1 MEYGLIGEKLGHSFS
16 KDIHALIG
24 KYDYELKE
32 IVNTDLPAFLEQK
45 AFKGI
50 NVTIP
55 YKQDVIPFLNSIDK
69 PAEEIGA
76 VNTVVNK
83 DGKLS
88 GYNTDFIGLKRLI
101 LSQGLKLDG
110 KKVLILGTGG
120 TSKTARAVAKALNAK
135 TILTV
140 SRSVKASDE
149 KVGDDKNNSI
159 LQPVISYQDAATLHK
174 DCDII
179 INTTPCGMFPKIDD
193 SPIEL
198 SPFTKLSGVIDV
210 IYNPLRS
217 LLVLQAQEKKIIA
230 AGGLYMLVQQ
240 AIAASEYF
248 FDTTYSDDEA
258 DRIYKTIL
266 NKKQN
271 IVLVGMPGSGKTTV
285 GKKLAEKLK
294 RKFFDTDIIITEKEG
309 STPADIIRT
318 KGEEVFRDIESTV
331 CRELASEQGVI
342 ISTGGGAILR
352 KENVLNLKKNGL
364 LFFID
369 RPLEAIK
376 PTKDRPLSSS
386 EDKLRQVYEYRYPI
400 YTRETDYHIVSDNII
415 EHTIDKILE
424 HFYKEN

>member
-1 MEYGLIGEKLGHSFS
+1 MNYGLIGEKLGHSFS
-16 KDIHALIG
+16 KEIHALIG
-24 KYDYELKE
+24 RYDYELKE
-32 IVNTDLPAFLEQK
+32 IASIDLPAFMQQK
-45 AFKGI
+45 EFKGI

-69 PAEEIGA
+69 AAQEIGA
-76 VNTVVNK
+76 VNTVVNR

-120 TSKTARAVAKALNAK
+120 TSRTARAVAKALNAK

-140 SRSVKASDE
+140 SRSAKP
-149 KVGDDKNNSI
+149 GDDKADSI
-159 LQPVISYQDAATLHK
+159 SQSVISYHDAAALHN

-193 SPIEL
+193 SPIDL

-217 LLVLQAQEKKIIA
+217 QLVLQAQEKKIIA

-285 GKKLAEKLK
+285 GKKLAQKLN
-294 RKFFDTDIIITEKEG
+294 RKFYDTDVVITEKEG
-309 STPADIIRT
+309 TTPAEIIRT
-318 KGEEVFRDIESTV
+318 KGEQAFRDIESAV

-342 ISTGGGAILR
+342 IATGGGAVLR
-352 KENVLNLKKNGL
+352 KENVFNLKKNGL

-376 PTKDRPLSSS
+376 PTEDRPLSSS

-400 YTRETDYHIVSDNII
+400 YTRETDYHIVSDNIL
-415 EHTIDKILE
+415 EHTIEKVL
-424 HFYKEN
+424 KEFV

>member
-1 MEYGLIGEKLGHSFS
+1 MNYGLIGEKLGHSFS
-16 KDIHALIG
+16 KEIHALIG

-32 IVNTDLPAFLEQK
+32 IASTDLPAFMQQK
-45 AFKGI
+45 EFKGI

-69 PAEEIGA
+69 AAEEIGA
-76 VNTVVNK
+76 VNTVVNR

-120 TSKTARAVAKALNAK
+120 TSRTARAVARALNAK

-140 SRSVKASDE
+140 SRSAKT
-149 KVGDDKNNSI
+149 GDDKGNSV
-159 LQPVISYQDAATLHK
+159 LQSVISYQDAAALHN

-217 LLVLQAQEKKIIA
+217 RLVLQAQEKTIIA

-285 GKKLAEKLK
+285 GKKLAKKLN
-294 RKFFDTDIIITEKEG
+294 RRFYDTDVVITEKEG
-309 STPADIIRT
+309 TTSAEIIRT
-318 KGEEVFRDIESTV
+318 KGEQAFRDIESAV

-342 ISTGGGAILR
+342 IATGGGAVLR
-352 KENVLNLKKNGL
+352 KENVFNLKKNGL

-376 PTKDRPLSSS
+376 PTEDRPLSSS

-400 YTRETDYHIVSDNII
+400 YTREADYHIVSDNIL

-424 HFYKEN
+424 HFNG

>member
-1 MEYGLIGEKLGHSFS
+1 MNYGLIGEKLGHSFS
-16 KDIHALIG
+16 KEIHALIG
-24 KYDYELKE
+24 SYDYELKE
-32 IVNTDLPAFLEQK
+32 IVSTNLPAFMQQK
-45 AFKGI
+45 EFKGI

-69 PAEEIGA
+69 ATEEIGA
-76 VNTVVNK
+76 VNTVVNRN
-83 DGKLS
+83 GKLS

-140 SRSVKASDE
+140 SRSAKP
-149 KVGDDKNNSI
+149 GDDKGNSI
-159 LQPVISYQDAATLHK
+159 SQSVISYQDAAALHN

-193 SPIEL
+193 SPINL
-198 SPFTKLSGVIDV
+198 SPFNKLSGVIDV

-217 LLVLQAQEKKIIA
+217 QLVLQAQEKKIIA

-285 GKKLAEKLK
+285 GKKLAKKLN
-294 RKFFDTDIIITEKEG
+294 RRFYDTDVVITEKEG
-309 STPADIIRT
+309 TTPAEIIRT
-318 KGEEVFRDIESTV
+318 KGEQAFRDIESAV

-342 ISTGGGAILR
+342 IATGGGAILR
-352 KENVLNLKKNGL
+352 KENVFNLKKNGL

-376 PTKDRPLSSS
+376 PTDDRPLSSS

-400 YTRETDYHIVSDNII
+400 YTREADYHIVSDNIL
-415 EHTIDKILE
+415 EHTIEKIL
-424 HFYKEN
+424 KEFV

>member
-1 MEYGLIGEKLGHSFS
+1 MNYGLIGEKLGHSFS
-16 KDIHALIG
+16 KEIHALIG
-24 KYDYELKE
+24 RYDYELKE
-32 IVNTDLPAFLEQK
+32 IVSTNLPAFMQQK
-45 AFKGI
+45 EFKGI

-69 PAEEIGA
+69 AAEEIGA
-76 VNTVVNK
+76 VNTVVNRN
-83 DGKLS
+83 GKLS

-120 TSKTARAVAKALNAK
+120 TSRTARAVAKALNAK
-135 TILTV
+135 TILPV
-140 SRSVKASDE
+140 SRSAKP
-149 KVGDDKNNSI
+149 GDDKADSI
-159 LQPVISYQDAATLHK
+159 SQSVISYQDAAALHN

-193 SPIEL
+193 SPIDL

-217 LLVLQAQEKKIIA
+217 QLVLQAQEKKIIA

-248 FDTTYSDDEA
+248 FDTTYSYDEA

-271 IVLVGMPGSGKTTV
+271 IVLVGMPGSGKTTI
-285 GKKLAEKLK
+285 GKKLAKKLN
-294 RKFFDTDIIITEKEG
+294 RRFYDTDVVITEKEG
-309 STPADIIRT
+309 TTPAEIIRT
-318 KGEEVFRDIESTV
+318 RGEQAFRDFESTV

-342 ISTGGGAILR
+342 IATGGGAVLR
-352 KENVLNLKKNGL
+352 KENVFNLKKNGL

-376 PTKDRPLSSS
+376 PTEDRPLSSS

-400 YTRETDYHIVSDNII
+400 YTRETDYHIVSDNIL
-415 EHTIDKILE
+415 EHTIEKVL
-424 HFYKEN
+424 KEFV

>member
-1 MEYGLIGEKLGHSFS
+1 MNYGLIGEKLGHSFS
-16 KDIHALIG
+16 KEIHALIDS
-24 KYDYELKE
+24 YDYELKE
-32 IVNTDLPAFLEQK
+32 IASIDLPAFMQQK
-45 AFKGI
+45 EFKGI

-69 PAEEIGA
+69 AAEEIGA
-76 VNTVVNK
+76 VNTVVNR

-135 TILTV
+135 TIFTV
-140 SRSVKASDE
+140 SRSAKP
-149 KVGDDKNNSI
+149 GDDKGNSI
-159 LQPVISYQDAATLHK
+159 SQSVISYQDAAALHN

-193 SPIEL
+193 SPIDL

-217 LLVLQAQEKKIIA
+217 QFVLQAQEKKIIA

-240 AIAASEYF
+240 AIAASEFF

-285 GKKLAEKLK
+285 GKKLAKKLN
-294 RKFFDTDIIITEKEG
+294 RKFYDTDVVITEKEG
-309 STPADIIRT
+309 TTPAEIIRT
-318 KGEEVFRDIESTV
+318 KGEQAFRDIESAV

-342 ISTGGGAILR
+342 IATGGGAVLH
-352 KENVLNLKKNGL
+352 KENVFNLKKNGL

-376 PTKDRPLSSS
+376 PTDDRPLSSS

-400 YTRETDYHIVSDNII
+400 YTRETDYHIVSDNIL

-424 HFYKEN
+424 HF